1 MATNKEIASTII
13 AQLGG
18 QGRLSAMTGAKS
30 FVAIEKGLQ
39 FKIGKNAKNVNTVRI
54 VLTDADTYDVEFG
67 AARGM
72 KYTVKDSTQGAY
84 ADMLKPLFEAATG
97 MYLTF

>member
-18 QGRLSAMTGAKS
+18 QGRLSAMTGANS

-54 VLTDADTYDVEFG
+54 ILTEQDLYNVEFG

-72 KYTVKDSTQGAY
+72 KYTVKYSTQGAY
-84 ADMLKPLFEAATG
+84 VDMLKPLFEAATG
-97 MYLTF
+97 LYLTL